1 MKRDFDVVIVGGG
14 GSGLAAA
21 VSAAEHGAEVLL
33 LEKQQQLGGTTGIAV
48 GSFTASGTR
57 WQQRAGIRDAWADHV
72 VDAGRFAPDE
82 IEARNRAMIAAQL
95 GREVRAGAVTIDD
108 VVMMSEA
115 GVDDELI
122 INHIRANGITR
133 VPGPHELVN
142 LKNSGVSTAVIRAM
156 QEPPRPRTET
166 VVIERPTPAPVIVEE
181 YHYGPPVFH
190 RPPYYH
196 YRRRHPGP
204 RVGWGVSFHN

>member
-1 MKRDFDVVIVGGG
+1 MASIARFLRICGLLITLLAAGCNSPYHADRGALFGGLLGAGTGAIIGDALGNTGAGAAIGAGVGALSGAAIG
-14 GSGLAAA
+14 GSL
-21 VSAAEHGAEVLL
+21 
-33 LEKQQQLGGTTGIAV
+33 
-48 GSFTASGTR
+48 
-57 WQQRAGIRDAWADHV
+57 
-72 VDAGRFAPDE
+72 DE
-82 IEARNRAMIAAQL
+82 IEAKNRAMIAAQL

-108 VVMMSEA
+108 VVMMSGA

-122 INHIRANGITR
+122 INHIRANGMTR

-142 LKNSGVSTAVIRAM
+142 LKNNGVSTPVIRAM
-156 QEPPRPRTET
+156 QEPPPRPRTET

-181 YHYGPPVFH
+181 YHYGPPMYH

-196 YRRRHPGP
+196 YRHRPEP